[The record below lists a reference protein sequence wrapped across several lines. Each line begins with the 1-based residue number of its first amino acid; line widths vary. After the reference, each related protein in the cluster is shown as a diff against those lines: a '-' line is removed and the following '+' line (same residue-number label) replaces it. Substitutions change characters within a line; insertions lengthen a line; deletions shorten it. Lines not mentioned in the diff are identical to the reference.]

1 MLSMNILSERTATLN
16 YGKIKNIHNDSHH
29 SSREKTPKL
38 WPILEEIFIEMT
50 SNDVAFGTSII
61 DRMKILFDSKVVPK
75 EIVDNTHK
83 TRMLCNAIRHKGHEA
98 NEIDYIASVESIAK
112 CMHYFSDVVI
122 PLEVECIFNS
132 TITPPVVKQTISQ
145 QPKAKTT
152 PPLTIRQKDLV
163 DNPTARLPVTLLLD
177 TSGSM
182 LTDNRIGELNEG
194 IRLFF
199 HSVLEDEVTRYSVEL
214 SIISFGRV
222 VNKVLDFANIERQ
235 LADFQSSMPLTVKNV
250 TDGTPMGEA
259 VELSIKLLNERKA
272 EYKSSG
278 VEYYQPWLV
287 LMTDGQPTDN
297 ISNAATLTSSMVEA
311 GKLSLF
317 PIAIGAGANLVELGR
332 FSPKRA
338 PLQLRGLNFREFF
351 EWLKESAKSTS
362 QSTPGHSI
370 NLTPPG
376 WASI

>member
-1 MLSMNILSERTATLN
+1 MSILSERTATLN
-16 YGKIKNIHNDSHH
+16 YGKIKNIHNDINH

-50 SNDVAFGTSII
+50 TNDVAYGTPII
-61 DRMKILFDSKVVPK
+61 ERMKVLFDGKPVPK
-75 EIVDNTHK
+75 AIVDNTHK

-98 NEIDYIASVESIAK
+98 NEIDYIASIESIAK
-112 CMHYFSDVVI
+112 CMHYFSGVAI
-122 PLEVECIFNS
+122 PPEVECIYNS
-132 TITPPVVKQTISQ
+132 SIAPPVVKQPVQ
-145 QPKAKTT
+145 QPTKAKT
-152 PPLTIRQKDLV
+152 PLPLTIRQKDLV

-199 HSVLEDEVTRYSVEL
+199 HSILEDEVTRYSVEL
-214 SIISFGRV
+214 SIISFGRIV
-222 VNKVLDFANIERQ
+222 TKVLDFANIERQ
-235 LADFQSSMPLTVKNV
+235 VADFQSSMPLPVKNV

-259 VELSIKLLNERKA
+259 VELAIKLLNERKA

-297 ISNAATLTSSMVEA
+297 ISNAATLASSMIEA

-317 PIAIGAGANLVELGR
+317 PIAIGAGANLIELGR

-362 QSTPGHSI
+362 QSTPGQTI

>member
-1 MLSMNILSERTATLN
+1 MNILSERTSTLN
-16 YGKIKNIHNDSHH
+16 YGKIKNIHNDVNH

-50 SNDVAFGTSII
+50 TNNVAYGTPII
-61 DRMKILFDSKVVPK
+61 ERMKILFDGKPVPK

-112 CMHYFSDVVI
+112 CMHYFSGVAI
-122 PLEVECIFNS
+122 PPEVECIYNLS
-132 TITPPVVKQTISQ
+132 IAPPVVKHPVQ
-145 QPKAKTT
+145 QQAKAKTP

-163 DNPTARLPVTLLLD
+163 DNPTARLPVILLLD

-199 HSVLEDEVTRYSVEL
+199 HSILEDEVTRYSVEL
-214 SIISFGRV
+214 SIISFGRIV
-222 VNKVLDFANIERQ
+222 TKVLDFANIERQ
-235 LADFQSSMPLTVKNV
+235 VTDFQSSMPLLVKNV
-250 TDGTPMGEA
+250 TDGTPMGEG
-259 VELSIKLLNERKA
+259 VELAIKLLNERKG

-297 ISNAATLTSSMVEA
+297 ISNAVTLTSSMIEA

-317 PIAIGAGANLVELGR
+317 PIAIGAGANLIELGR

-338 PLQLRGLNFREFF
+338 AVQLRGLNFREFF

-362 QSTPGHSI
+362 QSTPGQTI

-376 WASI
+376 WASL

>member
-1 MLSMNILSERTATLN
+1 MNNLLSERTAILS
-16 YGKIKNIHNDSHH
+16 YAKIKNIHNDTNH

-38 WPILEEIFIEMT
+38 WPILEDIFIELT
-50 SNDVAFGTSII
+50 SKNVAYGTTTIE
-61 DRMKILFDSKVVPK
+61 RMKTLFDSNTVPK

-98 NEIDYIASVESIAK
+98 NEIDYVGSVESIVK
-112 CMHYFSDVVI
+112 CIHYFSGVAI
-122 PLEVECIFNS
+122 PPEVEFIFNS
-132 TITPPVVKQTISQ
+132 SITPPVVVQPIKQLQKEKI
-145 QPKAKTT
+145 T
-152 PPLTIRQKDLV
+152 PQLTIRQKDLV

-199 HSVLEDEVTRYSVEL
+199 NSILEDEVTKYSVEL
-214 SIISFGRV
+214 SIITFGRV
-222 VNKVLDFANIERQ
+222 VTKLLDFSNIERQ
-235 LADFQSSMPLTVKNV
+235 FIDFQRIMPLTVKNV

-259 VELSIKLLNERKA
+259 VELAIKLLNERKT
-272 EYKSSG
+272 EYQISG
-278 VEYYQPWLV
+278 IEYYQPWLV

-297 ISNAATLTSSMVEA
+297 INNAATVTSSMINDE
-311 GKLSLF
+311 KLSLF
-317 PIAIGAGANLVELGR
+317 PIAIGAGANLIELAR
-332 FSPKRA
+332 FSPKRE
-338 PLQLRGLNFREFF
+338 PLKLRGLNFREFF

-362 QSTPGHSI
+362 QSTPGQTI